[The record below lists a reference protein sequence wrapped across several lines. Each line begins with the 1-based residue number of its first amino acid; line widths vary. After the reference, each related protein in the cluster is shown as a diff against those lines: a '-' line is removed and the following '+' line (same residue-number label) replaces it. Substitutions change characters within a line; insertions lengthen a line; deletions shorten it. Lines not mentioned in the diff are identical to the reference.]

1 MLRTKYDVLVRNGKE
16 RFVLIPVKEYEALVE
31 RLEDEED
38 FRILQEARKRSAGK
52 PLIPHEQIMR
62 EFGLTTCR
70 TKRKS

>member
-62 EFGLTTCR
+62 EFGLTMCR